1 MNKELLEVYSDYLI
15 SSFSYT
21 TATGL
26 SGMLE
31 GSVSRDKVTR
41 FLSSESFDAKA
52 LWKSVKPL
60 VRKYERD
67 DGVLVVDDT
76 IIEKPYTDESEL
88 VCWHYDHSS
97 GRSVKGINLVNV
109 LYEAGGVR
117 LPVNY
122 AVVEKDQW
130 VWDKKKG
137 KEVRKSSVSKNE
149 QVRMML
155 KACVQNT
162 IKFRYII
169 ADTWYSAAETMTFIA
184 QKLERFFLLPLKSN
198 RNVALSK
205 QDKEQGRYQAV
216 SSLELEQGRTYQVWV
231 EQCSFPLLLTKLVFT
246 NEDGTTGTLYL
257 VTNDLTLDAER
268 MNTLYQ
274 RRWSVEEYHASL
286 KGNTALAAAPTK
298 TKRTQL
304 NHVFASIYAFVKLE
318 VMRVEVK
325 LNHFALRSKLYLKA
339 LQASFDELRRL
350 KAIAGL
356 A

>member
-1 MNKELLEVYSDYLI
+1 
-15 SSFSYT
+15 
-21 TATGL
+21 
-26 SGMLE
+26 MLE
-31 GSVSRDKVTR
+31 GSVSHDKVTR

-67 DGVLVVDDT
+67 DGVVVVDDT

-88 VCWHYDHSS
+88 VCWHYDHSK

-109 LYEAGGVR
+109 LYESGGVR

-122 AVVEKDQW
+122 AVVEKDLW
-130 VWDKKKG
+130 LWDEKKG
-137 KEVRKSSVSKNE
+137 KRLRKSSVTKNE
-149 QVRMML
+149 QIRQML
-155 KACVQNT
+155 KACVQNS
-162 IKFRYII
+162 IRFRYVI

-184 QKLERFFLLPLKSN
+184 KKLGRFFLLPLKSN

-205 QDKEQGRYQAV
+205 QAKEQGQYQAV
-216 SSLELEQGRTYQVWV
+216 SSLRLEQGQSSQIWV
-231 EQCSFPLLLTKLVFT
+231 EQCDFPLRLSKRVFT
-246 NEDGTTGTLYL
+246 NEDASEGTLYL
-257 VTNDLTLDAER
+257 ATNDLTLGAEQ
-268 MNTLYQ
+268 MDTLYQ

-286 KGNTALAAAPTK
+286 KGHTALAAAPAK

-318 VMRVEVK
+318 VLRVEVK

-339 LQASFDELRRL
+339 LQASFDELKRL
-350 KAIAGL
+350 KVLAG
-356 A
+356 AA

>member
-1 MNKELLEVYSDYLI
+1 
-15 SSFSYT
+15 
-21 TATGL
+21 
-26 SGMLE
+26 
-31 GSVSRDKVTR
+31 
-41 FLSSESFDAKA
+41 
-52 LWKSVKPL
+52 
-60 VRKYERD
+60 
-67 DGVLVVDDT
+67 
-76 IIEKPYTDESEL
+76 
-88 VCWHYDHSS
+88 
-97 GRSVKGINLVNV
+97 
-109 LYEAGGVR
+109 
-117 LPVNY
+117 
-122 AVVEKDQW
+122 
-130 VWDKKKG
+130 
-137 KEVRKSSVSKNE
+137 
-149 QVRMML
+149 
-155 KACVQNT
+155 
-162 IKFRYII
+162 
-169 ADTWYSAAETMTFIA
+169 MTFKVPGKAGIA

-216 SSLELEQGRTYQVWV
+216 SSLELEQGRSYQVWV
-231 EQCSFPLLLTKLVFT
+231 EQYPFHRALCSFPLLLTKLVFT

-257 VTNDLTLDAER
+257 VSNDLTLDAER

-350 KAIAGL
+350 KAISGL

>member
-1 MNKELLEVYSDYLI
+1 MNQKLLEVYSDYLI

-26 SGMLE
+26 SGMLD
-31 GSVSRDKVTR
+31 GSVSHDKVTR
-41 FLSSESFDAKA
+41 FLSSEDFDVKT
-52 LWKSVKPL
+52 LWKRVKPL
-60 VRKYERD
+60 VRKHERD

-76 IIEKPYTDESEL
+76 IIEKPYTDESDL
-88 VCWHYDHSS
+88 VCWHYDHGK

-122 AVVEKDQW
+122 AVVEKDLW
-130 VWDKKKG
+130 GWDEKKG
-137 KEVRKSSVSKNE
+137 KEVRKSSITKNE
-149 QVRMML
+149 QVRQML
-155 KACVQNT
+155 KACVQNN
-162 IKFRYII
+162 IRFRYVI
-169 ADTWYSAAETMTFIA
+169 ADTWYSAAETMTFIHK
-184 QKLERFFLLPLKSN
+184 KLERFFLLPLKSN

-205 QDKEQGRYQAV
+205 QAKEQGQCQAV
-216 SSLELEQGRTYQVWV
+216 SSLALEQGQTYQVWV
-231 EQCSFPLLLTKLVFT
+231 EQCDFPLLLTKRVFT
-246 NEDGTTGTLYL
+246 NEDASEGTLYL
-257 VTNDLTLDAER
+257 VTNDVTLRAEQ
-268 MNTLYQ
+268 MDTLYQ

-325 LNHFALRSKLYLKA
+325 LNHFALRSKLYVKA

-350 KAIAGL
+350 KTLAGL